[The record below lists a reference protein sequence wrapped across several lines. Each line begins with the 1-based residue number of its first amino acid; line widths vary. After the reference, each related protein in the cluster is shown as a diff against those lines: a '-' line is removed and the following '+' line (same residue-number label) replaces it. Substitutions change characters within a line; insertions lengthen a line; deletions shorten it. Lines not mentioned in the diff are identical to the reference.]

1 MLNDKKHVEFNLEK
15 VSEARK
21 IQILFFPTNPE
32 EKGDSTYFLSHSQSA
47 LMLNTLLVV
56 VSTEQCQNIIWI
68 RVYIRSIR
76 ILRSRNRV
84 PTIQVDN
91 AGPDPSSIG
100 KQTTSALQMYLL
112 WTREI

>member
-76 ILRSRNRV
+76 ILRSKNMVSKDSSR
-84 PTIQVDN
+84 QCGS
-91 AGPDPSSIG
+91 GPLVHWE
-100 KQTTSALQMYLL
+100 TNH
-112 WTREI
+112 